1 MFKSY
6 LNPDENREANRQ
18 LPRLMVEGLLL
29 GGTGLGVLALIFEI
43 AADAFSVAAYQTLL
57 AIHGASGYHQIAIY
71 AFILLS
77 ALLFLGIVPA
87 YKAGAY
93 LRPNAGGSGPLVEA
107 IGPPK
112 MRWLSWIG
120 SSLFF
125 LDAILTIIIS
135 SISASDVTM
144 LILPELAPY
153 RIVLAEIFAF
163 FIMVVLVAM
172 GPKRAVPLF
181 LIGGGAFTLF
191 TIAALSMV
199 GWAATANPECAFL
212 TRGIVARLEA
222 NGVVEH
228 VVRAQQDISTIG
240 TVVFFQLFFRSM
252 SSAMLGFSG
261 YEVIPASG
269 KHAARPKWKVINTAL
284 TLAAVFLIG
293 TGVVQLYAAQRWDIP
308 ATEGYSTLLI
318 EYEIIAAQSLGTGI
332 DPNEVAATDVD
343 RTAAAELYDELPAT
357 LATEEL
363 LGDSEPL
370 ADNLEG
376 LSREEYID
384 TISYDIALARAINNA
399 TEDTTGA
406 TFLVVAGTLLSIIL
420 LLAQGGGYI
429 GGAAVAA
436 NAARLGRLPSFF
448 QDDRIGIAVIW
459 GISAILIPIIREVVV
474 VESYYAFGFVSAFV
488 ITSTT
493 VFFVR
498 DDALQERG
506 IEPGSTEAKSLK
518 FAGLRGM
525 IASYIMAIVLIIEKK
540 SALPAILIAG
550 AVITVFQIFVA
561 NGGLK
566 KLTRKVT
573 PPTFPPGTRQLT
585 YEMGVERAHD
595 QARQRGIVD
604 AAEELIESGAL
615 AKFNVG
621 PERIRRL
628 VSYIYNVDPQLFNT
642 SGLDDHHE
650 RIEEPNLD
658 LEATYRTAYETK
670 TQVARRIE
678 DYSHFGIFMFIRNY
692 HLNWVAAEHG
702 RDAEA
707 VQQAML
713 DILFPMTPHEVIWK
727 EYCAFKPE
735 HYPEP
740 VWQFSRQ
747 RYLWAKD
754 QWPNLSDRITTV
766 WTLQDFGLLPKEV
779 DIRTIISVAGGKQYK
794 IVNIHMES
802 DEDGTDHL
810 EVESTV
816 MKSEGD
822 AEEA

>member
-1 MFKSY
+1 
-6 LNPDENREANRQ
+6 
-18 LPRLMVEGLLL
+18 
-29 GGTGLGVLALIFEI
+29 
-43 AADAFSVAAYQTLL
+43 
-57 AIHGASGYHQIAIY
+57 
-71 AFILLS
+71 
-77 ALLFLGIVPA
+77 
-87 YKAGAY
+87 
-93 LRPNAGGSGPLVEA
+93 
-107 IGPPK
+107 
-112 MRWLSWIG
+112 
-120 SSLFF
+120 
-125 LDAILTIIIS
+125 
-135 SISASDVTM
+135 
-144 LILPELAPY
+144 
-153 RIVLAEIFAF
+153 
-163 FIMVVLVAM
+163 
-172 GPKRAVPLF
+172 
-181 LIGGGAFTLF
+181 
-191 TIAALSMV
+191 
-199 GWAATANPECAFL
+199 
-212 TRGIVARLEA
+212 
-222 NGVVEH
+222 
-228 VVRAQQDISTIG
+228 
-240 TVVFFQLFFRSM
+240 
-252 SSAMLGFSG
+252 
-261 YEVIPASG
+261 
-269 KHAARPKWKVINTAL
+269 
-284 TLAAVFLIG
+284 
-293 TGVVQLYAAQRWDIP
+293 
-308 ATEGYSTLLI
+308 
-318 EYEIIAAQSLGTGI
+318 
-332 DPNEVAATDVD
+332 
-343 RTAAAELYDELPAT
+343 
-357 LATEEL
+357 
-363 LGDSEPL
+363 
-370 ADNLEG
+370 
-376 LSREEYID
+376 
-384 TISYDIALARAINNA
+384 
-399 TEDTTGA
+399 
-406 TFLVVAGTLLSIIL
+406 
-420 LLAQGGGYI
+420 
-429 GGAAVAA
+429 VAA